1 MSSTSGAPVP
11 DVNSKESRRNASSGI
26 DGCIFTVIIISF
38 AAVIATVLFF
48 RFLGDDFG
56 LNIKTSTVNREM
68 LPQAKCEPIDEWYR
82 DDWGDWI
89 DESGE
94 EEALIDG
101 MKIFYEK
108 TGVQPYLWI
117 TGENGK
123 DLISEG
129 SVEDLAADVYQKM
142 FGDDEGHLLVIFREY
157 PNSSSNY
164 ISTIW
169 PGKDAESQI
178 MDEQAREI
186 FLDYIDYY
194 YTDMN
199 LNEGQ
204 FFAKSFEKSA
214 TRIMSRQIALN
225 ALIAIIIVSIIVVGA
240 LVIIVHIIRKRKVAE
255 ATMKA
260 AKARAEK
267 EQKQTEFAQ
276 QKYNDQMETTYI
288 AVTCPNCGSSGNKV
302 QKGTVG
308 YCSFCGS
315 SFAVDSSGN
324 VKISGEK

>member
-1 MSSTSGAPVP
+1 MAENKGSSNLSG
-11 DVNSKESRRNASSGI
+11 NSMTRGSGF
-26 DGCIFTVIIISF
+26 DGCIISVIVIGII
-38 AAVIATVLFF
+38 AVISTILFF
-48 RFLGDDFG
+48 HFLGDDLG
-56 LNIKTSTVNREM
+56 LNIETSTVNREI
-68 LPQAKCEPIDEWYR
+68 LPQAKCDPIDKWYQ

-89 DESGE
+89 DENGE

-101 MKIFYEK
+101 MKLFYEK

-117 TGENGK
+117 TGENGR
-123 DLISEG
+123 DYISEG
-129 SVEDLAADVYQKM
+129 SVEDLAADTYQKM

-157 PNSSSNY
+157 PNESSNY
-164 ISTIW
+164 ISTVW
-169 PGKDAESQI
+169 PGKDAQSQI

-204 FFAKSFEKSA
+204 FFAKAFEKSA
-214 TRIMSRQIALN
+214 TRIMSRQIPLN
-225 ALIAIIIVSIIVVGA
+225 ALIAIVIVSIIVVGT
-240 LVIIVHIIRKRKVAE
+240 LVIIVHIMRKRKVAE

-267 EQKQTEFAQ
+267 DQKQIEFAQ

-315 SFAVDSSGN
+315 SFVVDQTGK